1 MEKTK
6 SKQRNNNR
14 QTSKEMTNL
23 IDFSFCDNKS
33 AFDYL
38 LISSDQRN
46 SIIEDRSDFWRFV
59 NKYEAML
66 KSMNQPILPDPLE
79 EKGVTPAPTTSSK
92 TNKLHC
98 IPIRLNEEAKKNR
111 NFSDQYRKYSSSES
125 VVTALRERQL
135 QEIILIYLDFKQ
147 KERFGKIKKLR
158 KTQQNLP
165 IYKYKNDLKKALDET
180 NVLIIAGDTGCGK
193 STQVPQYL
201 FEFGY
206 KSIACTQPRRLACI
220 SLSKRVAHEML
231 DDYGSTVGF
240 QIRFEK
246 NKNQHTNILFITEGL
261 LLRQLALECNL
272 EQYDVLI
279 LDEIHERNL
288 YGDFLLGVTKCL
300 LRAKPSLKLILMSAT
315 INVELFHNYFKDEGA
330 KLLQVP
336 GRLYPIKTVYMPPPT
351 LELQAKTSSSRSQ
364 QKTSGRLDPAPFVQ
378 VLSLIDEKYATT
390 ERGDVLIFVS
400 GVNEITTVCD
410 AAKEYAE
417 QQSHWIILPLH
428 SGLSLAEQ
436 DKVFDYAP
444 EGMRKCIVST
454 NIAETSLTVD
464 GIRFVVDSGKVK
476 EMSYDASCK
485 GQRLKEFW
493 VSKSSAEQRKGRAGR
508 TGPGTCFRLF
518 SEKQYSS
525 FEPYP
530 TPEIFRVPLDSILL
544 QMVSMGLPNVRQF
557 PFIES
562 PDEES
567 IEQTILGLKQHNAFT
582 PDEKITALGKSLSN
596 LPVEITIGKMLLMGC
611 VFPDVEKILTLAAV
625 MSVQNP
631 FTNRA
636 YTDPKCE
643 EARAF
648 LESDQG
654 DIFTLLRAYHEWLLI
669 KWENRESTRKWC
681 HKLGIEEQR
690 FYEITKL
697 RNQFQN
703 ILESCNM
710 TAMKSNDDNLTSSER
725 AKRHGEVRM
734 LKAIKRKQKYQEPR
748 KRKILKHHSH
758 DAEEDFDDADDDIR
772 DVDFR
777 LYNDAAKLEVL
788 LKSSKTDKLR
798 DVLLLKL
805 VIVSGFYPQIAI
817 SDEFNYCKGGSQQF
831 FHTFLKPFI
840 SIHPNSYFAKC
851 FDVLKLNDSDILEKP
866 AYYLPKQ
873 ALSEAHQV
881 LCYQNLL
888 ETAKPYLMNCI
899 RMPAA
904 QCLLLFSYSV
914 ETNSSITRIVCDS
927 WLCLEFPT
935 PEVGCELLCRA
946 IKLRRLWNKLLME
959 KLTDLEL
966 SVENQRKMPD
976 HKQLQEDL
984 WYDLI
989 KFMSLNVAYTI
1000 KRLLPADLKNLYNH
1014 KPLEDINGCTIN
1026 PFAKDYEMTAN
1037 MEKGG
1042 INISENYIYNC
1053 LQEQQWCINMDNELN
1068 QHTWTCSYCDFQMDF
1083 NVIDKLIHKQS
1094 CKKRQQSSEGNEG
1107 KSNLG
1112 SSGGSSSSAS
1122 SSNAKN
1128 KMQYNCPICCK
1139 VLYLSKI
1146 DILKHKKVCTNK

>member
-1 MEKTK
+1 MLFAEISVHKLAKMERVETK
-6 SKQRNNNR
+6 RD
-14 QTSKEMTNL
+14 EVEVTNL
-23 IDFSFCDNKS
+23 IDFSFCDNKPL
-33 AFDYL
+33 FEHL
-38 LISSDQRN
+38 LYRHDMSTA
-46 SIIEDRSDFWRFV
+46 IIEDRTDFWKFV

-66 KSMNQPILPDPLE
+66 KNVGQPLLPQPIDEL
-79 EKGVTPAPTTSSK
+79 SSHMPPSR
-92 TNKLHC
+92 THKLNC
-98 IPIRLNEEAKKNR
+98 IPIRLSDDAKKTR
-111 NFSDQYRKYSSSES
+111 SGLHHES
-125 VVTALRERQL
+125 AATALRVKQF
-135 QEIILIYLDFKQ
+135 QEIIIIYLDFKQ
-147 KERFGKIKKLR
+147 KERFAKIKKLR

-165 IYKYKNDLKKALDET
+165 MHKFKDLLKASLEET
-180 NVLIIAGDTGCGK
+180 GVLIIAGDTGCGK

-201 FEFGY
+201 YEFGY

-231 DDYGSTVGF
+231 DDYGSRVGF

-246 NKNQHTNILFITEGL
+246 NKTQHTNILFITEGL
-261 LLRQLALECNL
+261 LLRQLALESNL

-288 YGDFLLGVTKCL
+288 FGDFLLGVTKCL
-300 LRAKPSLKLILMSAT
+300 LRAKPNLKLILMSAT
-315 INVELFHNYFKDEGA
+315 INVELFHNFFKDEGA

-336 GRLYPIKTVYMPPPT
+336 GRLYPIKTVYMPPPS
-351 LELQAKTSSSRSQ
+351 LELQAKTSSHSQ
-364 QKTSGRLDPAPFVQ
+364 KSSGRLDSAPFVQ
-378 VLSLIDEKYATT
+378 VLNLIDEKYSTN

-464 GIRFVVDSGKVK
+464 GIRFVIDSGKVK

-518 SEKQYSS
+518 SEKQYIS
-525 FEPYP
+525 FEAYP
-530 TPEIFRVPLDSILL
+530 TPEIFRVPLDNILL
-544 QMVSMGLPNVRQF
+544 QMVSMGLPNVRKF

-562 PDEES
+562 PEEEC

-582 PDEKITALGKSLSN
+582 SDEKITALGKSLSN
-596 LPVEITIGKMLLMGC
+596 LPVDISIGKMLLMGC
-611 VFPDVEKILTLAAV
+611 VFPDMEKILTLAAV

-643 EARAF
+643 EARSH

-654 DIFTLLRAYHEWLLI
+654 DIFTLLRAYHEWLEL
-669 KWENRESTRKWC
+669 KWENRENTRKWC
-681 HKLGIEEQR
+681 FKLGIEEQR

-710 TAMKSNDDNLTSSER
+710 TTNKSSDDNLTSSER
-725 AKRHGEVRM
+725 ARRHGEVRM
-734 LKAIKRKQKYQEPR
+734 LKAKKRKQKYQEPR
-748 KRKILKHHSH
+748 KRKVLKHHTH
-758 DAEEDFDDADDDIR
+758 DAEEDFDDDDEDIR

-788 LKSSKTDKLR
+788 LKSSRTEKLR

-817 SDEFNYCKGGSQQF
+817 SDEFNYCKGGTQQF

-840 SIHPNSYFAKC
+840 SIHPNSYFAKR
-851 FDVLKLNDSDILEKP
+851 FDILKLNDSDILEKP

-873 ALSEAHQV
+873 PLSEAHQI

-904 QCLLLFSYSV
+904 QCLLLFSYGI
-914 ETNSSITRIVCDS
+914 ETNASISRVICDS

-935 PEVGCELLCRA
+935 PEAGCELLCRA
-946 IKLRRLWNKLLME
+946 IKLRRLWNKLLMN
-959 KLTDLEL
+959 KLTDLEQ
-966 SVENQRKMPD
+966 SVENQKAKPENKYLED
-976 HKQLQEDL
+976 DL
-984 WYDLI
+984 WHDLI
-989 KFMSLNVAYTI
+989 KLMSLNVAYTI
-1000 KRLLPADLKNLYNH
+1000 KRLLPADLKNLYTH
-1014 KPLEDINGCTIN
+1014 KPLENIHNCKRN
-1026 PFAKDYEMTAN
+1026 PFANDFTLTPN
-1037 MEKGG
+1037 TEKGG
-1042 INISENYIYNC
+1042 VNISENVVYNC
-1053 LQEQQWCINMDNELN
+1053 LQDQQWTINMDKELGE
-1068 QHTWTCSYCDFQMDF
+1068 HTWTCKYCDIDIEF
-1083 NVIDKLIHKQS
+1083 NAVDKLIHKMN
-1094 CKKRQQSSEGNEG
+1094 CKKRKKIVDNDED
-1107 KSNLG
+1107 KSNVA
-1112 SSGGSSSSAS
+1112 STQAS
-1122 SSNAKN
+1122 SSFSGKN
-1128 KMQYNCPICCK
+1128 KIEYHCNKCSQK
-1139 VLYLSKI
+1139 LFLSQI
-1146 DILKHKKVCTNK
+1146 DVLKHKKRCGNK

>member
-1 MEKTK
+1 MDK
-6 SKQRNNNR
+6 SKIKNQV
-14 QTSKEMTNL
+14 TNL
-23 IDFSFCDNKS
+23 TEFSFCDFKS
-33 AFDYL
+33 SFDHL
-38 LISSDQRN
+38 LSSRDMRHN
-46 SIIEDRSDFWRFV
+46 IIEDRNDFWKFV

-66 KSMNQPILPDPLE
+66 KNIGQSILPQPLE
-79 EKGVTPAPTTSSK
+79 EEMNDMSK
-92 TNKLHC
+92 THKLNC
-98 IPIRLNEEAKKNR
+98 IPLRLSEDAKK
-111 NFSDQYRKYSSSES
+111 STSLHDSHA
-125 VVTALRERQL
+125 TTLRMKQF
-135 QEIILIYLDFKQ
+135 QEIMLIYLDFKQ
-147 KERFGKIKKLR
+147 KERFAKIKKLR

-165 IYKYKNDLKKALDET
+165 IYKYKSLLKTSLNET
-180 NVLIIAGDTGCGK
+180 RVLIVAGDTGCGK

-201 FEFGY
+201 YEFGY

-231 DDYGSTVGF
+231 DDYGSKVGF

-246 NKNQHTNILFITEGL
+246 NKTQHTNILFITEGL
-261 LLRQLALECNL
+261 LLRQLALESNL

-288 YGDFLLGVTKCL
+288 FGDFLLGVTKCL
-300 LRAKPSLKLILMSAT
+300 LRAKPNLKLILMSAT
-315 INVELFHNYFKDEGA
+315 INVELFHSYFKEEGA

-336 GRLYPIKTVYMPPPT
+336 GRLYPIKTVYMPPPS
-351 LELQAKTSSSRSQ
+351 LELQAKTSSRSQ
-364 QKTSGRLDPAPFVQ
+364 KASGRLDPAPFVQ
-378 VLSLIDEKYATT
+378 VLNLIDEKYSPSD
-390 ERGDVLIFVS
+390 RGDVLIFVS

-444 EGMRKCIVST
+444 EAMRKCIVST

-476 EMSYDASCK
+476 EMSYDSSCK

-508 TGPGTCFRLF
+508 TGPG
-518 SEKQYSS
+518 
-525 FEPYP
+525 
-530 TPEIFRVPLDSILL
+530 
-544 QMVSMGLPNVRQF
+544 
-557 PFIES
+557 
-562 PDEES
+562 
-567 IEQTILGLKQHNAFT
+567 NALT

-596 LPVEITIGKMLLMGC
+596 LPVDISIGKMLLMGC

-643 EARAF
+643 EARAH

-654 DIFTLLRAYHEWLLI
+654 DIFTLLRAYHEWLQL
-669 KWENRESTRKWC
+669 KWQNRENTRKWC

-710 TAMKSNDDNLTSSER
+710 TTNKFKDDHLTSSER

-748 KRKILKHHSH
+748 KRKLLKHHNNE
-758 DAEEDFDDADDDIR
+758 AEDNFDDGEDDIR

-777 LYNDAAKLEVL
+777 LYNDAAKLEIL
-788 LKSSKTDKLR
+788 IKSSKTDKLR

-805 VIVSGFYPQIAI
+805 VIVSGFYPKIAI

-851 FDVLKLNDSDILEKP
+851 FDILKLNDSDILEKP
-866 AYYLPKQ
+866 SYYLPKQ
-873 ALSEAHQV
+873 PLSEAHQI

-888 ETAKPYLMNCI
+888 ETAKPYLVNCI

-904 QCLLLFSYSV
+904 QCLLLFSYNI
-914 ETNSSITRIVCDS
+914 ETNASISRVICDS

-935 PEVGCELLCRA
+935 PEAGCELLCRA
-946 IKLRRLWNKLLME
+946 INLRRLWNRLLMD
-959 KLTDLEL
+959 KLTDLEQN
-966 SVENQRKMPD
+966 VENQK
-976 HKQLQEDL
+976 KKSENKYLEEDL
-984 WYDLI
+984 WYDLV
-989 KFMSLNVAYTI
+989 KLMSINVAYTI
-1000 KRLLPADLKNLYNH
+1000 KRLLPADLKTLYTH
-1014 KPLEDINGCTIN
+1014 RPLENIQGCKIN
-1026 PFAKDYEMTAN
+1026 PFAKDFSPTPN
-1037 MEKGG
+1037 TEKGG
-1042 INISENYIYNC
+1042 INICENVVFNC
-1053 LQEQQWCINMDNELN
+1053 LQDQQWTLQMDKEMCESL
-1068 QHTWTCSYCDFQMDF
+1068 WTCKYCDTEFEF
-1083 NVIDKLIHKQS
+1083 NVIDKLIHKTTCNRSQKSTDTVMPSSQPPQS
-1094 CKKRQQSSEGNEG
+1094 PA
-1107 KSNLG
+1107 
-1112 SSGGSSSSAS
+1112 AS
-1122 SSNAKN
+1122 SSGSGKN
-1128 KMQYNCPICCK
+1128 KTLYQCAQCSQD
-1139 VLYLSKI
+1139 LYLSNI
-1146 DILKHKKVCTNK
+1146 DILKHKKLCVNK

>member
-1 MEKTK
+1 MEKNHTK
-6 SKQRNNNR
+6 YNKSFQD
-14 QTSKEMTNL
+14 ETNL
-23 IDFSFCDNKS
+23 INFSFCDYKS
-33 AFDYL
+33 SFEPL
-38 LISSDQRN
+38 LVGRDQRMT
-46 SIIEDRSDFWRFV
+46 IIEDRVDFWKFV
-59 NKYEAML
+59 NKYETML
-66 KSMNQPILPDPLE
+66 KNLGQPILASPLE
-79 EKGVTPAPTTSSK
+79 EDKYSDNTPSHKLKCISLQLNDEGKANKATLEHRHYSGESNVTP
-92 TNKLHC
+92 
-98 IPIRLNEEAKKNR
+98 
-111 NFSDQYRKYSSSES
+111 
-125 VVTALRERQL
+125 LRIKQF
-135 QEIILIYLDFKQ
+135 QEIIVIYLDFKQ
-147 KERFGKIKKLR
+147 KERFAKIKKLR
-158 KTQQNLP
+158 KSQKSLP
-165 IYKYKNDLKKALDET
+165 IWKFKKSLRCSLEET
-180 NVLIIAGDTGCGK
+180 RVLIIAGDTGCGK

-201 FEFGY
+201 YQFGY
-206 KSIACTQPRRLACI
+206 KSIACTQPRRLACV

-231 DDYGSTVGF
+231 EDYGSRVGF

-246 NKNQHTNILFITEGL
+246 NKTMHTNILFITEGL
-261 LLRQLALECNL
+261 LLRQLALETNL
-272 EQYDVLI
+272 DQYDVLI

-288 YGDFLLGVTKCL
+288 FGDFLLGVTKCL
-300 LRAKPSLKLILMSAT
+300 LRAKPDLKLILMSAT
-315 INVELFHNYFKDEGA
+315 INVELFHNYFQEEGA

-336 GRLYPIKTVYMPPPT
+336 GRLYPIKTLFMPPPA
-351 LELQAKTSSSRSQ
+351 LELQGKGSSRSQ
-364 QKTSGRLDPAPFVQ
+364 QTSSRLDPAPFVQ
-378 VLSLIDEKYATT
+378 VLNLIDQKYLPN

-428 SGLSLAEQ
+428 SGLSLADQ

-464 GIRFVVDSGKVK
+464 GIRFVIDSGKVK

-518 SEKQYSS
+518 SEKQYAA
-525 FEPYP
+525 FEAYP
-530 TPEIFRVPLDSILL
+530 TPEIFRVPLDTILL
-544 QMVSMGLPNVRQF
+544 QMISMGLPNVRQF

-562 PDEES
+562 PEEEN
-567 IEQTILGLKQHNAFT
+567 IEQTILGLKQHNALT

-596 LPVEITIGKMLLMGC
+596 LPVEISIGKMLLMGC

-636 YTDPKCE
+636 YTDPRCE
-643 EARAF
+643 EARSE

-654 DIFTLLRAYHEWLLI
+654 DVFTLMRAYHEWLQI
-669 KWENRESTRKWC
+669 KWERENSRKWC

-710 TAMKSNDDNLTSSER
+710 TTSKATEELSRSER
-725 AKRHGEVRM
+725 GRRHGEVRM

-748 KRKILKHHSH
+748 KRKLLKHHAGDDGEDDFE
-758 DAEEDFDDADDDIR
+758 DAADDIR

-777 LYNDAAKLEVL
+777 LYNDSAKLEVL
-788 LKSSKTDKLR
+788 LNSSKTDKLR

-805 VIVSGFYPQIAI
+805 IIVSGFYPQIAI
-817 SDEFNYCKGGSQQF
+817 SDEFNYCKGGTQQF

-840 SIHPNSYFAKC
+840 SIHPNSYFAKA
-851 FDVLKLNDSDILEKP
+851 FDILKLNDSDILDKP
-866 AYYLPKQ
+866 AYYTPKQ
-873 ALSEAHQV
+873 VLSERHQV

-904 QCLLLFSYSV
+904 QCLLLFSYSID
-914 ETNSSITRIVCDS
+914 TNASITRLICDS

-935 PEVGCELLCRA
+935 PEAGCELLQRA
-946 IKLRRLWNKLLME
+946 IKLRRLWNKLLMD

-966 SVENQRKMPD
+966 NVENQLNRKSSS
-976 HKQLQEDL
+976 KSNTYTEEDL
-984 WYDLI
+984 WHKLI
-989 KFMSLNVAYTI
+989 ELMSANVPYTI
-1000 KRLLPADLKNLYNH
+1000 KRLLPADLKNIYNH
-1014 KPLEDINGCTIN
+1014 ETPADVEEKFKTN
-1026 PFAKDYEMTAN
+1026 PFDKDYEITIN
-1037 MEKGG
+1037 LEKGG
-1042 INISENYIYNC
+1042 INISENVVYNC
-1053 LQEQQWCINMDNELN
+1053 LQEQQWCLNMDLELST
-1068 QHTWTCSYCDFQMDF
+1068 HMWTCNYCDYEMEF
-1083 NVIDKLIHKQS
+1083 NVIEKLLHKTN
-1094 CKKRQQSSEGNEG
+1094 CTKRQRYYQKNADETLSTSSHKN
-1107 KSNLG
+1107 
-1112 SSGGSSSSAS
+1112 SSGSSS
-1122 SSNAKN
+1122 KN
-1128 KMQYNCPICCK
+1128 KIKYKCPTCSIE
-1139 VLYLSKI
+1139 LFLSQI
-1146 DILKHKKVCTNK
+1146 DILKHKKSCR